1 MSASMGSP
9 INWRELPGI
18 RVVVALGPSRI
29 GRALVALIVLLVWLQ
44 VIVMFRP
51 DLQRPADIGSDT
63 SNYLAAGMRLA
74 HGHDLYGLS
83 PGDRPVPVDNPP
95 FFSVPLLSPP
105 PIAVLWRWLSILPH
119 PVVTTGWWLGGVVLS
134 TLVGGLLVLRVPWP
148 GLLAVAASSFGLAT
162 VAWSGNLNAYILPGM
177 ALIWWLSES
186 RTAARGWALAGGIA
200 MLAAAVKL
208 TPVFLVWWLIC
219 RRGRSPML
227 GAASTA
233 AAVMLISVATSGLG
247 PFLGYLT
254 VARATA
260 ATGATPLSVPGILES
275 LGLGARLSSL
285 GPIVVAV
292 VVMIAVFALRS
303 RPRASFAVAVI
314 GVVFASPVVR
324 VESLAL
330 LLAALSPWVLA
341 GGVVDRRRTP
351 IRMSTHQRLGGPI
364 AWAGAGAIG
373 VVVGGVALLAPQVGT
388 SSVVIVNDSPSAI
401 IVRFVHVR
409 SGGTFGFEVPAQMAA
424 GGWRLITGGFEGVVV
439 VLDEHCR
446 TISRLV
452 PGRSIGT
459 MTVSRADAIHVDDR
473 PGTASEPGLLPFTSR
488 CANEVDPSK
497 AY

>member
-1 MSASMGSP
+1 MSASTGSP
-9 INWRELPGI
+9 INWRRLPGI
-18 RVVVALGPSRI
+18 RVIAALGPSRI
-29 GRALVALIVLLVWLQ
+29 ARVLVAFIVLLVWLQ
-44 VIVMFRP
+44 LIVMFRP

-74 HGHDLYGLS
+74 QGHGLYGLS

-105 PIAVLWRWLSILPH
+105 PIAVIWRWLSVLPH

-134 TLVGGLLVLRVPWP
+134 TLVGGLMVLRVPWL
-148 GLLAVAASSFGLAT
+148 GLPAVAASSFGLAT

-177 ALIWWLSES
+177 VLIWWLSES

-208 TPVFLVWWLIC
+208 TPVFLVWWLVC
-219 RRGRSPML
+219 RRGRSPIL
-227 GAASTA
+227 GASLTA
-233 AAVMLISVATSGLG
+233 AAVILISFATSGLA

-260 ATGATPLSVPGILES
+260 ATGATPLSLPGVLEA
-275 LGLGARLSSL
+275 LGLGTRLSSL

-330 LLAALSPWVLA
+330 VLAACSPWVLA
-341 GGVVDRRRTP
+341 DAVVDHQRVP
-351 IRMSTHQRLGGPI
+351 IQESTHQRLGGPI

-373 VVVGGVALLAPQVGT
+373 VIVGGVALLAPQVGT
-388 SSVVIVNDSPSAI
+388 SAAVIVNDSPSAV
-401 IVRFVHVR
+401 IVRFVHAS
-409 SGGTFGFEVPAQMAA
+409 SGGTFGFVVPAQTAA
-424 GGWRLITGGFEGVVV
+424 RGWKLIAGGFEGVVV

-446 TISRLV
+446 IIGKLI
-452 PGRSIGT
+452 PDRSVGT
-459 MTVSRADAIHVDDR
+459 LTVTRTEAIKENDR
-473 PGTASEPGLLPFTSR
+473 PETASEPGLLPFTSR
-488 CANEVDPSK
+488 CADEVDPSK